1 MEFKCGTYKIKNTKD
16 NRCYFGSSK
25 NIDKRWQTHKQ
36 QLNTNKHHN
45 IFLQRAWNKYGETS
59 FEFIK
64 IEELPESELLISEQ
78 ILLDENLNSYNIGK
92 NASGGDNLSNHPKRT
107 EIIEKIKKGL
117 VKRYENQT
125 PEQKENYSIKLRGE
139 NNPNFGNKW
148 NDEQRLA
155 LKNRRI
161 GVKSSEETV
170 KKISLNSI
178 KMWAKEGF
186 KEKQKENKTG
196 EKNHFY
202 GKKHSQETKE
212 HLSKKQKENCK
223 LLSLEEKL
231 KRFPHMIMI
240 SIDGVLYNSLTE
252 ASKILNINR
261 QTIGHRVKS
270 KNFES
275 YYKIKQQQEP
285 SQQDH
290 IDNHLN

>member
-107 EIIEKIKKGL
+107 EIIEKILKGL

-125 PEQKENYSIKLRGE
+125 PEQKEQTSIKLRGE

-148 NDEQRLA
+148 NDQQRLA
-155 LKNRRI
+155 QKNRRT
-161 GVKSSEETV
+161 GKKASETTI

-178 KMWAKEGF
+178 EMWAKEGF
-186 KEKQKENKTG
+186 KEKQQENRTG
-196 EKNHFY
+196 EKNGFY
-202 GKKHSQETKE
+202 GKIHSQETKE
-212 HLSKKQKENCK
+212 YLSKKQKENHQS
-223 LLSLEEKL
+223 LSIEEKR
-231 KRFPHMIMI
+231 KRIPSMIMV
-240 SIDGVLYNSLTE
+240 SIDGILYNSLTE
-252 ASKILNINR
+252 ASKALNVNR
-261 QTIGHRVKS
+261 QTIANRVKS
-270 KNFES
+270 KKFES
-275 YYKIKQQQEP
+275 YFNVKQQQEP
-285 SQQDH
+285 SRQDH